1 MLRSE
6 WPTMRAKYSWGVSKW
21 KFGAPRATLVRAA
34 TAFMLFALTILI
46 APQQA
51 FANDDQLA
59 IDEVRISASVGQSH
73 KVEMQG
79 TFKTDFSAK
88 QIHLDL
94 VTFGPL
100 QTRSQLDDI
109 LNNPNLNQGTIHSE
123 VSTLLND
130 IGPESST
137 NWQLKF
143 NGEKIL
149 GSNASG
155 VYVFGVIKR
164 GSNLQANYIQPWFF
178 KASKIKKTKVIFLT
192 QLAIQNSHL
201 ADGRVR
207 FINRDAKQLSRIN
220 DLADSSAK
228 NITFLKD
235 KGIDSWIA
243 DLQKSALLP
252 AADEVA
258 QKLSTVSENTEL
270 QVFNHTN
277 LQGLFKSSPGDVGAV
292 LRQSGFSSGQDI
304 FYLPKYGQID
314 SPTLSNLANFGNIIP
329 ILSNTFVLGAANRTS
344 SAIAKVNGVPSI
356 VYDVATSRCFSK
368 TIIADVTRCLEANIA
383 MITAESP
390 FESRTV
396 AILTPPYWSADTN
409 ELSTLV
415 NAISANHSGQVV
427 PLGTKLSGDIPTNHY
442 LNGPLKGFPK
452 GLLGQAN
459 RLLNQAE
466 VLGSAIN
473 DDSFLAGY
481 ESVRLRSFS
490 ELFPKAQSAKYFLR
504 TNKEL
509 LEKTRSQISISTSSR
524 ITVASTKT
532 DIPLTISNQSNYPI
546 RVKALLTSD
555 SASQFKSVATDLID
569 VPSNQR
575 VTVSVTV
582 KLAGTG
588 NVPVTVNLLNPKNQR
603 LKVSQNIALTS
614 SSYQSLAR
622 TLVWGAC
629 GLLLLFAIVNV
640 ARKRWG
646 ESPNED

>member
-1 MLRSE
+1 ML
-6 WPTMRAKYSWGVSKW
+6 T
-21 KFGAPRATLVRAA
+21 RAA
-34 TAFMLFALTILI
+34 IAFGIFALTILI
-46 APQQA
+46 SPQQA
-51 FANDDQLA
+51 FANDDRLA
-59 IDEVRISASVGQSH
+59 IDEVRVSASVGQSH

-88 QIHLDL
+88 QVRLDL

-100 QTRSQLDDI
+100 QTRSQLDAA
-109 LNNPNLNQGTIHSE
+109 LTNPNLNQGTVHSE
-123 VSTLLND
+123 VSTLLKD
-130 IGPESST
+130 VQPESST
-137 NWQLKF
+137 DWQLRF

-149 GSNASG
+149 GTNASG
-155 VYVFGVIKR
+155 VYIFGVIKR
-164 GSNLQANYIQPWFF
+164 GSNLQANYVQPWYF
-178 KASKIKKTKVIFLT
+178 KASQIKKTKVIFLT

-201 ADGRVR
+201 ADGQVR
-207 FINRDAKQLSRIN
+207 FINRDAKQLSRLN
-220 DLADSSAK
+220 DLADASAK
-228 NITFLKD
+228 NVTFLKD
-235 KGIDSWIA
+235 KGIDNWIA

-252 AADEVA
+252 AAEQVTQRLA
-258 QKLSTVSENTEL
+258 TVSKSTKL

-292 LRQSGFSSGQDI
+292 LRQSGFSSGQNI

-356 VYDVATSRCFSK
+356 IYDAASSRCFSK
-368 TIIADVTRCLEANIA
+368 TSTSAVTSCLEANIA

-396 AILTPPYWSADTN
+396 AILTPPYWSATSN
-409 ELSTLV
+409 ELSTLTK
-415 NAISANHSGQVV
+415 AISASRWGQVV
-427 PLGTKLSGDIPTNHY
+427 PLGHKLAGDISTNHY

-452 GLLGQAN
+452 GLIRQAN
-459 RLLNQAE
+459 RLLIQAQ

-509 LEKTRSQISISTSSR
+509 LEKTRSQIAISTSSR

-532 DIPLTISNQSNYPI
+532 DIPLTISNQSGYPI
-546 RVKALLTSD
+546 RVKALLTSN
-555 SASQFKSVATDLID
+555 SASQFKPVATDLID
-569 VPSNQR
+569 IPSNQR
-575 VTVSVTV
+575 ITVSVTV
-582 KLAGTG
+582 ELAGTG
-588 NVPVTVNLLNPKNQR
+588 NVPVTVNLLNPKNQK

-640 ARKRWG
+640 ARKRWSD
-646 ESPNED
+646 SPKED